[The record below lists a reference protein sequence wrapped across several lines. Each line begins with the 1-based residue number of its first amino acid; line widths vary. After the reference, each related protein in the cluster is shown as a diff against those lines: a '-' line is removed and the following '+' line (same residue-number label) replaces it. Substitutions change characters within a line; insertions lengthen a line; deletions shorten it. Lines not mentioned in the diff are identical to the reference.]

1 MSYKKDWRKKTVKL
15 KETYELLKIIK
26 MFVPNFELGD
36 EKTAEKRIEVWN
48 EVLGNMTFEEAKRHV
63 ITHFRESE
71 FPPKPY
77 DILKRV
83 EVKDRNVTSPIDGSL
98 F

>member
-1 MSYKKDWRKKTVKL
+1 MKL

-36 EKTAEKRIEVWN
+36 EKTAEKRIEAWN
-48 EVLGNMTFEEAKRHV
+48 EVLGNITFEEAKHHV

-77 DILKRV
+77 DIIKRIKV
-83 EVKDRNVTSPIDGSL
+83 KEREVMSDDEALEL
-98 F
+98 FKQEGKI